1 MLTAFL
7 HIAGALFGPAMT
19 TWYAFLNR
27 IKFPSPTKALIYRVG
42 ASPDLLSSPAD
53 EICIYRSGLTKR
65 FSLQVQVPVYM

>member
-27 IKFPSPTKALIYRVG
+27 IKFPSPTKALMYRVRTLLC
-42 ASPDLLSSPAD
+42 SPLLIRLLP
-53 EICIYRSGLTKR
+53 LTK
-65 FSLQVQVPVYM
+65 LILKGLA